1 MDQQS
6 RLILWSLAL
15 LGCFALVQ
23 FNIAGLRDTPLN
35 GLPSTFIFPGNDL
48 VVYLRAGQAV
58 SAGQSPYPDGP
69 WHDTAVYH
77 YSPTLA
83 WLLSYFF
90 KGDSL
95 HWPFRWL
102 AYLYLGLT
110 LAAYPLAWLVWRRVF
125 EQFQL
130 DQAGAVMVTSL
141 PLWLVYSQWFADQN
155 FLNIY
160 TFLLLLDGLLVL
172 ALLRQNT
179 WLALVLVVLIA
190 QTKPHYLYPLVL
202 PFWLG
207 RWRFCFKLVLAC
219 LMGYTLV
226 AVVTIVMV
234 GPTLGFKLY
243 QDYFSFLSTIAERY
257 PWSAYYLGYNH
268 SWQSILHWLFGLQP
282 WIPAAV
288 TVLRGITFLPLL
300 WLGWRWW
307 QRGCSVGGQPAVAL
321 GLALALH
328 LWAVMSLDQ
337 LWEVTTA
344 IVIFVYLLAVAD
356 APMRRW
362 TLWIFIP
369 FALLGLA
376 QLFGWQVAALFNR
389 PADQFDLTARLPVL
403 IVAALGLYSLLG
415 RVLFNYFQPD
425 S

>member
-1 MDQQS
+1 MVQPY
-6 RLILWSLAL
+6 RLILWILAL
-15 LGCFALVQ
+15 LGCLVLVQ
-23 FNIAGLRDTPLN
+23 FNIAGLRDTPLT
-35 GLPSTFIFPGNDL
+35 GLPATFIFPGNDL

-58 SAGQSPYPDGP
+58 AVGQSPYPGGP
-69 WHDTAVYH
+69 WRDTAVYH

-90 KGDSL
+90 QGDGLLWS
-95 HWPFRWL
+95 FRWL
-102 AYLYLGLT
+102 AYLYLGLI
-110 LAAYPLAWLVWRRVF
+110 LSAYPLAWLIWRRVF
-125 EQFQL
+125 EQLQL
-130 DQAGAVMVTSL
+130 NQAGAVMISSL

-179 WLALVLVVLIA
+179 WLALVVVLLIA
-190 QTKPHYLYPLVL
+190 QTKPHHLYPLAL
-202 PFWLG
+202 PFCLG
-207 RWRFCFKLVLAC
+207 RWRFGLKLALAC
-219 LMGYTLV
+219 LIGYPLV
-226 AVVTIVMV
+226 AAVTIAAV
-234 GPTLGFKLY
+234 GPPLGLKLY
-243 QDYFSFLSTIAERY
+243 QDYFIFLTTIAERY

-268 SWQSILHWLFGLQP
+268 SWQSILYWLFGLQP

-288 TVLRGITFLPLL
+288 AALRVLTFLPLV

-307 QRGCSVGGQPAVAL
+307 WRAGPVGKQPAVAL

-328 LWAVMSLDQ
+328 LWAIISLDQ

-344 IVIFVYLLAVAD
+344 IIVFVYLMALGDISV
-356 APMRRW
+356 RCW
-362 TLWIFIP
+362 TLLIFTL
-369 FALLGLA
+369 FALLGLV
-376 QLFGWQVAALFNR
+376 QLFGWQIASLFNR

-403 IVAALGLYSLLG
+403 MAAALGLYGLIGS
-415 RVLFNYFQPD
+415 VLFNYFQPD